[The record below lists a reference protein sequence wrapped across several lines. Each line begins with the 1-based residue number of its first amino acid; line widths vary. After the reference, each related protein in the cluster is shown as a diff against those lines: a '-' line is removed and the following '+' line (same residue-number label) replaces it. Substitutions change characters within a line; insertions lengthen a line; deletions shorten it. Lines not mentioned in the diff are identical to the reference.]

1 VSTAR
6 PEHALGAT
14 YDDEF
19 YETLDAEVSGSAAA
33 VVPIVV
39 DLLRPTS
46 VLDVGCGRGTW
57 LAAFARFGAA
67 DVLGVDGSH
76 VAPGDLEIASTS
88 FLAHDLTRPLRLG
101 RRFDL
106 VVSLEVAE
114 HLDESVASEFV
125 GSLVAHGAAVLFSAA
140 VPGQGGAGHVNERWP
155 SYWAARFAEHGYL
168 PIDAVRPKIWTDSRV
183 AFWYAQNTL
192 LYVDGTDRATSA
204 VRAACPSAPA
214 LLDVVHPALL
224 AKVASTRG
232 RTPSPSLSR
241 VLRDVPGATRRA
253 LHNRLGHDR

>member
-1 VSTAR
+1 VSAAR
-6 PEHALGAT
+6 PEDALGLT
-14 YDDEF
+14 YDDAF
-19 YETLDAEVSGSAAA
+19 YETLDAEVSRSAAT

-39 DLLRPTS
+39 DLMPPAS

-57 LAAFARFGAA
+57 LSVFGRLGVA
-67 DVLGVDGSH
+67 DLVGVDGSH
-76 VAPGDLEIASTS
+76 VAPGDLEIPPASV
-88 FLAHDLTRPLRLG
+88 LAHDLTRPLRLG

-114 HLDESVASEFV
+114 HLDASAASEFV

-140 VPGQGGAGHVNERWP
+140 VPGQGGAGHVNEQWP
-155 SYWAARFAEHGYL
+155 SYWAERFAEHGYV
-168 PIDAVRPKIWTDSRV
+168 PVDAVRPKIWTDSRV
-183 AFWYAQNTL
+183 AYWYAQNML

-224 AKVASTRG
+224 AQVASG
-232 RTPSPSLSR
+232 RRQPSPPSLSR
-241 VLRDVPGATRRA
+241 VLRDLPAAARRA
-253 LHNRLGHDR
+253 LRSRTGRDS